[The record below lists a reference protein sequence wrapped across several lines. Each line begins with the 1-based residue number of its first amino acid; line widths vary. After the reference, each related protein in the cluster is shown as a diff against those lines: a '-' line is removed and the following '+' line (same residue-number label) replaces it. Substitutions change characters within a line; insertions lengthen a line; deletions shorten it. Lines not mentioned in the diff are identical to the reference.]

1 MPEHLNQGAPV
12 FWFTGLSGAG
22 KSSIAEYAKA
32 TMANQG
38 LTVSIIDGDDVR
50 RTLHVHL
57 GFSRADIMTNNRL
70 ISEICAKSRH
80 DCDAVFVPII
90 SPYGESRRA
99 ARQLL
104 DPGFYEIFI
113 DADLETVIQRDT
125 KGLYRQ
131 ARDNQIDNMIG
142 FHDSSP
148 YEYPEAPD
156 LRIPTSALPES
167 ESANMFLSFV
177 LEALASQKPGTAH
190 LPPQSERNGTQQ
202 T

>member
-1 MPEHLNQGAPV
+1 MSEHSKQRAPV

-22 KSSIAEYAKA
+22 KSSIAEHAKA
-32 TMANQG
+32 ALADQG
-38 LTVSIIDGDDVR
+38 LAVSIIDGDDVR

-57 GFSRADIMTNNRL
+57 GFSRADIITNNRL

-80 DCDAVFVPII
+80 DCEAVFVPII
-90 SPYGESRRA
+90 SPYRESRRA

-104 DPGFYEIFI
+104 NPGFFEIFI
-113 DADLETVIQRDT
+113 DADLDTVIQRDT
-125 KGLYRQ
+125 KGLYRR

-156 LRIPTSALPES
+156 LRIPTSALRES

-177 LEALASQKPGTAH
+177 LDAVLSQKPEMAH
-190 LPPQSERNGTQQ
+190 PQTQSERNGTQQ